1 MSVAATSSLTPRQRT
16 LSIAAVIASTVGV
29 GISYGIGYPITALT
43 LEQWGAP
50 SWLNGLIG
58 SAPALA
64 ILVCLPFFP
73 KLVGWL
79 GTIPA
84 MALGCCL
91 VGAGFLLMPLFPSPE
106 AWIVLRLVMGA
117 GLALPWLVGETW
129 INTVASDRTRG
140 RMLALYAMALF
151 GSFAI
156 GPFILEQVGIDG
168 WTPFLIGA
176 GGILLAVVPLVLA
189 AALAPRMPKH
199 PETGVFGAVLLAP
212 VAMIAG
218 VVGGVLEFGHFVML
232 PIYALQTGAGESE
245 ALRLLSV
252 FIVGG
257 ILLQFVVGWLADR
270 ASARTVLIGGALL
283 FALVAGGLP
292 ILSEPWMRAV
302 AVFIM
307 GGLGVGFYTL
317 SLTHIGQR
325 VRVHELAV
333 ANAAFLITYQVG
345 AMVGPTIGGVAMGLW
360 RPHGFV
366 AAMIAAALIGAL
378 AIALLRRKPASG
390 AAAARSRKD

>member
-1 MSVAATSSLTPRQRT
+1 MSVAATSSLTPQQRT

-151 GSFAI
+151 GGFAI

-199 PETGVFGAVLLAP
+199 FETGVFGAVLLAP

-218 VVGGVLEFGHFVML
+218 VVGGILEFGHFVML

-257 ILLQFVVGWLADR
+257 IVLQFVVGWLADR

-283 FALVAGGLP
+283 FALVAASLP
-292 ILSEPWMRAV
+292 IVSEPWMRAV
-302 AVFIM
+302 AVFVM

-333 ANAAFLITYQVG
+333 ANAAFLISYQVG
-345 AMVGPTIGGVAMGLW
+345 AMVGPTVGGVAMGLW
-360 RPHGFV
+360 QPHGFV
-366 AAMIAAALIGAL
+366 AGMIAAALLGAL
-378 AIALLRRKPASG
+378 AMALLRRKPTF
-390 AAAARSRKD
+390 AARARKD